1 MEDGAILD
9 FGWVLLFAALA
20 GMLSVRLRIPPV
32 AGLLVAGMVIGPNIM
47 HLVDLP
53 TIEAF
58 AEIGSVLLL
67 FMIGVEFSIAKLLST
82 GLRAILASLILVF
95 LMFTLMHEIALL
107 LGFDSITSLFIGSMF
122 SMSST
127 AIMMKLLE
135 QKKLIDRQEVP
146 VLIAILIIEDIL
158 AVFMLTFFSNLKGG
172 SYAGE
177 GLLGAVIVSMGIL
190 AFGYMILLRVLQKFS
205 QIFLQY
211 QADDTL
217 ILFSFTLGIGMSVI
231 ASILGLTPAI
241 GAFLA
246 GSILSGLPNGRDFE
260 RSIRPFS
267 HVFSSFFFL
276 SVGML
281 IDPSAL
287 FQYADLA
294 LILIGSFMV
303 LVILMAALA
312 FYLISTSGRSS
323 FFAGVAM
330 LPLGEFSLLIAK
342 ESVGLTSVN
351 LVGIASFGVL
361 ITSLVCS
368 FALSHSERLYLWF
381 KSRLPQK
388 FLSTLKDSSS
398 YFLNVVSSFEP
409 EGYFNRL
416 LMTEVKAGFS
426 DIIYMLA
433 ASMFY
438 FIARTY
444 LQFPLTFAGYV
455 FTAATALLVL
465 LVVIS
470 LVPLFRLFVSAKRLF
485 DALSMIF
492 SRTSPTATK
501 GSILRNVIIG
511 SVLLF
516 LFSNFYILVDV
527 LLLPRIFNWLAVLF
541 GMLSLFFFWSA
552 VRASTLW
559 LLLSKRQPAD
569 ILTQRIVTSEDDAI
583 VVAGSAPKEE
593 KPPKAGEKGKAKK
606 RTVIFLR

>member
-1 MEDGAILD
+1 MEGNAILD

-20 GMLSVRLRIPPV
+20 GMLSVRLRLPPV
-32 AGLLVAGMVIGPNIM
+32 AGLLVAGMVIGPNLL

-67 FMIGVEFSIAKLLST
+67 FMIGVEFSISKLLST
-82 GLRAILASLILVF
+82 GLRAVLSSMMLVF
-95 LMFTLMHEIALL
+95 LMFTLMHELALL
-107 LGFDSITSLFIGSMF
+107 LGFDNITALFIGSMF

-135 QKKLIDRQEVP
+135 QKKLIERQEVP
-146 VLIAILIIEDIL
+146 ILIAMLIIEDIV
-158 AVFMLTFFSNLKGG
+158 AVFMLTFFSSLKSGG
-172 SYAGE
+172 YAGD
-177 GLLGAVIVSMGIL
+177 GLIGAIIVSMGIL
-190 AFGYMILLRVLQKFS
+190 AFGYIILLRVLQKFS

-211 QADDTL
+211 QAEDTL

-231 ASILGLTPAI
+231 ASLLGLTPAI

-246 GSILSGLPNGRDFE
+246 GSIIAGLPNGRDFE
-260 RSIRPFS
+260 HSIRPFS

-276 SVGML
+276 SVGMM

-287 FQYADLA
+287 LQSADLA

-303 LVILMAALA
+303 LVVLMAALT

-361 ITSLVCS
+361 VTSLACS
-368 FALSHSERLYLWF
+368 VMLSHSERLYLWF
-381 KSRLPQK
+381 KSHLPPK

-398 YFLNVVSSFEP
+398 YFLNVISSFEP
-409 EGYFNRL
+409 EGYFHRL
-416 LMTEVKAGFS
+416 LMSELKAGYS
-426 DIIYMLA
+426 DIIYILA

-438 FIARTY
+438 IVARTY
-444 LQFPLTFAGYV
+444 LQFPVSLGGIA
-455 FTAATALLVL
+455 FTASAGLLALLIM
-465 LVVIS
+465 IS
-470 LVPLFRLFVSAKRLF
+470 LVPLVRLVISAKHLF

-501 GSILRNVIIG
+501 GAILRNVLIG
-511 SVLLF
+511 SVLLM
-516 LFSNFYILVDV
+516 LFANFYIIVDI
-527 LLLPRIFNWLAVLF
+527 LLLPRVFNWLAIVF
-541 GMLSLFFFWSA
+541 AVISVFFFWSA

-559 LLLSKRQPAD
+559 LLLSKRRPAE
-569 ILTQRIVTSEDDAI
+569 ILGQKIVTSEDDAI

-593 KPPKAGEKGKAKK
+593 KPAAGEKKRK

>member
-1 MEDGAILD
+1 MEGNAILD

-20 GMLSVRLRIPPV
+20 GMLSVRLRLPPV
-32 AGLLVAGMVIGPNIM
+32 AGLLVAGMVIGPNLL

-67 FMIGVEFSIAKLLST
+67 FMIGVEFSISKLLST
-82 GLRAILASLILVF
+82 GLRAVLSSMMLVF

-107 LGFDSITSLFIGSMF
+107 LGFDYITALFIGSMF

-135 QKKLIDRQEVP
+135 QKKLIGRQEVP
-146 VLIAILIIEDIL
+146 VLIAMLIIEDIV
-158 AVFMLTFFSNLKGG
+158 AVFMLTFFSSLKSGG
-172 SYAGE
+172 YAGD
-177 GLLGAVIVSMGIL
+177 GLIGAIIISMGIL
-190 AFGYMILLRVLQKFS
+190 AFGYIILLRVLQKFS

-211 QADDTL
+211 QAEDTL

-231 ASILGLTPAI
+231 ASLLGLTPAI

-246 GSILSGLPNGRDFE
+246 GSIIAGLPNGRDFE
-260 RSIRPFS
+260 HSIRPFS

-276 SVGML
+276 SVGMM

-287 FQYADLA
+287 LQSADLA
-294 LILIGSFMV
+294 LILIGGFMV
-303 LVILMAALA
+303 LVVLMAALT

-361 ITSLVCS
+361 VTSLVCS
-368 FALSHSERLYLWF
+368 VMLSHSERLYLWF
-381 KSRLPQK
+381 KSHLPPK

-398 YFLNVVSSFEP
+398 YFLNVISAFEP
-409 EGYFNRL
+409 EGYFHRL
-416 LMTEVKAGFS
+416 LMSELKAGYS
-426 DIIYMLA
+426 DIIYILA

-438 FIARTY
+438 IVARTY
-444 LQFPLTFAGYV
+444 LQFPVSFAGIA
-455 FTAATALLVL
+455 FTASIGLFALLIM
-465 LVVIS
+465 IS
-470 LVPLFRLFVSAKRLF
+470 LVPLVRLVISAKHLF

-501 GSILRNVIIG
+501 GAILRNVIIG
-511 SVLLF
+511 SVLLM
-516 LFSNFYILVDV
+516 LFANFYILVDI
-527 LLLPRIFNWLAVLF
+527 LLLPRIFNWLAIPF
-541 GMLSLFFFWSA
+541 AMLSVFFFWSA

-559 LLLSKRQPAD
+559 LLLSKRQPAE
-569 ILTQRIVTSEDDAI
+569 ILGQKIVTSEDDAI

-593 KPPKAGEKGKAKK
+593 KPAAGEKGRKK